1 MKHNLLLT
9 ALLGIGCSGALKDN
23 IKVSLEG
30 TLNVSGD
37 APADYSF
44 KLYGILDNE
53 GAFDAS
59 YCGDGIGAD
68 CYGRLD
74 VAALTTETSIGSVDV
89 SGNNVT
95 LSDVPIDLAY
105 VLVATGNDSAVNCT
119 TDVMGFDEVTKI
131 VSADSAISLAIDES
145 IDVVELPRDISFYCE
160 APYTEPEAPTPEP
173 EEVPEEGTTDDEGNI
188 EAPADPEWT
197 VFQVTDKDGAVV
209 YGDASAESA
218 IADVSC
224 GEGFPSVLNIY
235 AEAENTSAS
244 EAYIRIQFGNGSDGT
259 FTTVAAPIVNGVVD
273 QAISLTGG
281 FSIVQMDLDE
291 TLDGVGE
298 SNTITFCE
306 PDEAP
311 AQEILTILTWDKDD
325 TDVDTHII
333 SGSEEVAYYSMSQSW
348 GDLDI
353 DDVNGFGPETFTSTP
368 GTAGLNYEVK
378 VHYYSDHGNGD
389 TNVTMRVVYYDE
401 STGQLCDISA
411 TQNMASYEWWSVG
424 MFGPGLSC
432 PQ

>member
-9 ALLGIGCSGALKDN
+9 ALLGIGCADAIKDN

-30 TLNVSGD
+30 NLNVSGES
-37 APADYSF
+37 PADYTF
-44 KLYGILDNE
+44 QLYGILDNQS
-53 GAFDAS
+53 AFDPS
-59 YCGDGIGAD
+59 FCGENVGAD

-74 VAALTTETSIGSVDV
+74 VGALTNETSIGGVDV
-89 SGNNVT
+89 SGNSVT
-95 LSDVPIDLAY
+95 LSDVPVDLAY

-119 TDVMGFDEVTKI
+119 TDVMGFDETTKI
-131 VSADSAISLAIDES
+131 VNADSAISLSLDAS
-145 IDVVELPRDISFYCE
+145 LNVVELPRDISFYCE
-160 APYTEPEAPTPEP
+160 APYTEPEAPEPEP
-173 EEVPEEGTTDDEGNI
+173 EEVPEEGTTDEDGIASPEV
-188 EAPADPEWT
+188 AEWT
-197 VFQVTDKDGAVV
+197 TFQITDKNGSIV
-209 YGDASAESA
+209 YGDASAGPVD
-218 IADVSC
+218 ADISC
-224 GEGFPSVLNIY
+224 GEDFPSVLNIY
-235 AEAENTSAS
+235 AEAENTSAT
-244 EAYIRIQFGNGSDGT
+244 EAYIRIQFGNGDDGT

-291 TLDGVGE
+291 NLDGVGE
-298 SNTITFCE
+298 SNTISFCE

-333 SGSEEVAYYSMSQSW
+333 SGTEEVAYYSMSQSW

-389 TNVTMRVVYYDE
+389 TNVTMRVVYYDG
-401 STGQLCDISA
+401 STGELCDISA
-411 TQNMASYEWWSVG
+411 TQSMASYEWWSVG